1 MDIRDFGAVGDGVT
15 LNTAAFQKAIDELA
29 RVGGGH
35 VVVPQG
41 VWLTGPIELRSNI
54 DLHVER
60 NAIIF
65 FSPDRSLYVDTIS
78 KKPSRVLPGIRA
90 ERCTNISITGEG
102 TIDGNGA
109 QWRPVKRGKVSDV
122 EWKRFKKMGGVERQE
137 GSLWYPWELK
147 SGYGD
152 VAKTPERQEKCATT
166 SSASTTATASSSRAS
181 PSATPP
187 SSTSIPST
195 LAT

>member
-41 VWLTGPIELRSNI
+41 VWLTAPSSSGATLTSTSSATPSSSSR
-54 DLHVER
+54 
-60 NAIIF
+60 
-65 FSPDRSLYVDTIS
+65 PTDRSMSTPFPRS
-78 KKPSRVLPGIRA
+78 PRACFRIRA

-137 GSLWYPWELK
+137 G
-147 SGYGD
+147 
-152 VAKTPERQEKCATT
+152 
-166 SSASTTATASSSRAS
+166 
-181 PSATPP
+181 PP
-187 SSTSIPST
+187 GIPGS
-195 LAT
+195 